1 MNSLDKF
8 VFQLACKLEHTLST
22 TCYIQKPFSD
32 TDAMR
37 VINLGNNYSIG
48 VIKIQSLLSV
58 SLIKSELQKPVLI
71 PSTASQSEIELIEA
85 INRTCK
91 DEEIGCV
98 KVRMNLNGMVV
109 ASEYIENYIENYIII
124 NYIIADYLIIIST

>member
-1 MNSLDKF
+1 
-8 VFQLACKLEHTLST
+8 
-22 TCYIQKPFSD
+22 
-32 TDAMR
+32 MR

-109 ASEYIENYIENYIII
+109 ASDYIENILRII
-124 NYIIADYLIIIST
+124 

>member
-1 MNSLDKF
+1 
-8 VFQLACKLEHTLST
+8 
-22 TCYIQKPFSD
+22 
-32 TDAMR
+32 MR

-58 SLIKSELQKPVLI
+58 SLIKSKLQKPVLI
-71 PSTASQSEIELIEA
+71 PSTASQWKIELIEA

-98 KVRMNLNGMVV
+98 RVQMNLNGMVV
-109 ASEYIENYIENYIII
+109 ASEYIENIL
-124 NYIIADYLIIIST
+124 DQ